1 MTSKEAL
8 ELIYAYSDD
17 DVYHNIEK
25 EVKIIEKDLE
35 KLEKLEKV
43 IEILKTKFFI
53 DLIERQEDGKLGFVP
68 INPIEN
74 QPIFAKITKEEFDL
88 LKEVL
93 DDGRDLETN

>member
-25 EVKIIEKDLE
+25 EVKIIEKDLN
-35 KLEKLEKV
+35 KLAKVKRWVNRKIDYLENGVFLVPQGQVAGAIK
-43 IEILKTKFFI
+43 ILK
-53 DLIERQEDGKLGFVP
+53 E
-68 INPIEN
+68 
-74 QPIFAKITKEEFDL
+74 

-93 DDGRDLETN
+93 NDE